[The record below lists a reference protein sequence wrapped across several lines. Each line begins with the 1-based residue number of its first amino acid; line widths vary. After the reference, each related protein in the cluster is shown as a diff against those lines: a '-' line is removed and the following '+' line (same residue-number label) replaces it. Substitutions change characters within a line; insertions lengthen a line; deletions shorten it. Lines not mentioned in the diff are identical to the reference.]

1 MKSIKEWMK
10 EKGMVNE
17 DLDKSNFARFMGGTS
32 MDIDSQ
38 IKVKLRSKIEEI
50 MEMDDFKDLPKDEL
64 FKKIVATVSAIVAD
78 MSGTKASVSGLTSR
92 LNTDDPV
99 AQEVK

>member
-10 EKGMVNE
+10 EKGLVNE
-17 DLDKSNFARFMGGTS
+17 DLDKSNFARFMGSTS

-50 MEMDDFKDLPKDEL
+50 MELDDFKDLPKDEL
-64 FKKIVATVSAIVAD
+64 FKKIVATVSAVVAD
-78 MSGTKASVSGLTSR
+78 MSGSKASISGLTSR
-92 LNTDDPV
+92 LNADDPV